1 MFAYSFG
8 QENSARKKRERE
20 KKLSRAEE
28 EKRSNISLSEFN
40 GPPDGRGAIKSCGR
54 N

>member
-1 MFAYSFG
+1 MFAILSG
-8 QENSARKKRERE
+8 RRIVPKNAKE
-20 KKLSRAEE
+20 KKLLYAEE
-28 EKRSNISLSEFN
+28 EKRSNVSLPEFN

>member
-1 MFAYSFG
+1 MFPDSFG
-8 QENSARKKRERE
+8 KESRAQKCEGG
-20 KKLSRAEE
+20 KLSRAEKE
-28 EKRSNISLSEFN
+28 ERNNASLPEFN